1 MATDLGE
8 RFARTLAAQDADA
21 LKELLA
27 PDVSFRAL
35 TPGRFWEATMPTRSS
50 TT

>member
-1 MATDLGE
+1 MPTDLGE
-8 RFARTLAAQDADA
+8 RFARTVAAQDAGA

-27 PDVSFRAL
+27 PQVNFRAL
-35 TPGRFWEATMPTRSS
+35 TPGSTGSATMPTRSS